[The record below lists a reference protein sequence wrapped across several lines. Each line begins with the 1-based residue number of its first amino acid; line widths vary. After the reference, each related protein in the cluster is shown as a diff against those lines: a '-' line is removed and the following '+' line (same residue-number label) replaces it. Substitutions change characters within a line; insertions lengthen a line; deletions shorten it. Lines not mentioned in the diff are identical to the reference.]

1 MHGLVHVHAFRS
13 RLRAP
18 DSDGLRRCRAVQDDL
33 LDGELEAALACLAD
47 ADEVVVVRRVKAQVR
62 LSADRS
68 DRANA
73 RAWSDSL
80 AAALAR
86 ALHHAPTRD
95 LLRFARRRSA
105 LLAFVQD
112 CVAGDTTRDWAWQR
126 LGLLPAGAAPTPRQ
140 RHDALLRLL
149 ADDARDA
156 DAGVPLLRALLATPA
171 WPVLVQ
177 RLADGE
183 LRGLA
188 QSVLLRLAGHDAA
201 AFDDMPAAAHAVAA
215 QAGTTGLP
223 RAVQAAAAAAGPPGR
238 HAWALRLGA
247 MLADPPLAR
256 RGARAVDVRL
266 GLTPAAAPRVA
277 VPTQEPHAASA
288 DASTV
293 EPDPAAMPDSPA
305 DASLV
310 PAPEADPDPAWT
322 AYGGLLFL
330 LPLLPA
336 SGVLPGL
343 EDEALWPPA
352 TGGLRQALHRLALH
366 LQAMAARD
374 PAALAFCGL
383 PPTADPP
390 AEHLALTA
398 PQRAQLDAA
407 RDNLLVALAQ
417 RLPDWRGPALLARVV
432 QRRARIEVLP
442 GWMEASFSLR
452 DVSTELRRAALDLD
466 PGFIPWLGAVLRFR
480 YE

>member
-18 DSDGLRRCRAVQDDL
+18 DGDGLRRCRAVQSEL
-33 LDGELEAALACLAD
+33 LDGELEAALAALAD
-47 ADEVVVVRRVKAQVR
+47 SDELIVVRRVQSQVR
-62 LSADRS
+62 LNAQRS

-80 AAALAR
+80 ATALAR
-86 ALHHAPTRD
+86 ALHHAPARD

-105 LLAFVQD
+105 LQAFVHD
-112 CVAGDTTRDWAWQR
+112 SVAGETTRDWAWQR
-126 LGLLPAGAAPTPRQ
+126 LGLLPAGSAPTPRQ

-156 DAGVPLLRALLATPA
+156 DAGVPLLRALLATRA
-171 WPVLVQ
+171 WPLLVE

-201 AFDDMPAAAHAVAA
+201 AFDDAAALTHEVVAQAATAGLPRTVQAGAVAA
-215 QAGTTGLP
+215 GTP
-223 RAVQAAAAAAGPPGR
+223 AR
-238 HAWALRLGA
+238 HAWTLRLGA
-247 MLADPPLAR
+247 MLADPLLAR

-266 GLTPAAAPRVA
+266 GLRPATAPRVA
-277 VPTQEPHAASA
+277 APAHKPRAPGA
-288 DASTV
+288 DASK
-293 EPDPAAMPDSPA
+293 AALAQSVMPGSPA
-305 DASLV
+305 DTGTASA
-310 PAPEADPDPAWT
+310 PAAEPDSAWT

-336 SGVLPGL
+336 CGVLPGL

-352 TGGLRQALHRLALH
+352 TGGLRGALHSLALH
-366 LQAMAARD
+366 LQAMDACD
-374 PAALAFCGL
+374 PTALAFCGL
-383 PPTADPP
+383 PPTAKPP
-390 AEHLALTA
+390 AGHLTLTA
-398 PQRAQLDAA
+398 AQQMQLGAA
-407 RDNLLVALAQ
+407 RDALLDSLAG
-417 RLPDWRGPALLARVV
+417 RLPAWRGPALLARVV
-432 QRRARIEVLP
+432 QRGARIEVVP
-442 GWMEASFSLR
+442 GWIEASFSLR